1 MRAAFSRL
9 HVLLFL
15 CAGTA
20 SAQQV
25 VRNIRVDVALDVDT
39 QGRVVQATPPD
50 DLMPA
55 LRGPL
60 QQAVSHWRFKPMMK
74 NGSAVTART
83 YGRVNLQMIEESPG
97 KYGLR
102 VVYLSNGPSLMFM
115 RAPKFPAEMIRAR
128 TEGTLHMEAVV
139 QPDGSL
145 SDIRMTDA
153 TISASSSNSKR
164 AESVFE
170 RAARNAM
177 ASMQAKPEWV
187 DGKPAAT
194 RISLPFAFGLNGPSG
209 GGEASGSA
217 IGSATGTAN

>member
-1 MRAAFSRL
+1 L

-83 YGRVNLQMIEESPG
+83 YGRVNLQVIEESPG
-97 KYGLR
+97 KYGMR
-102 VVYLSNGPSLMFM
+102 TVYLSNGPSLMFM
-115 RAPKFPAEMIRAR
+115 RAPRFPVEMLSAR
-128 TEGTLHMEAVV
+128 TEGTLQMEAVV

-145 SDIRMTDA
+145 SDIRMTGA
-153 TISASSSNSKR
+153 KISTSSGNSKR

-170 RAARNAM
+170 RAARDAM
-177 ASMQAKPEWV
+177 ARMQAKPEWI
-187 DGKPAAT
+187 DGKPVVT
-194 RISLPFAFGLNGPSG
+194 RINLPFAFGLNGPSA

-217 IGSATGTAN
+217 VGSAIGAD